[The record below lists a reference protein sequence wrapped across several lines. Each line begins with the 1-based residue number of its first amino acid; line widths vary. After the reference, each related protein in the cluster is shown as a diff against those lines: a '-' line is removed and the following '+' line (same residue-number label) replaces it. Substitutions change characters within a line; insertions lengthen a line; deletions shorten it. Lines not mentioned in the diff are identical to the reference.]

1 MTKILVIALG
11 GAIGSVAR
19 YLIANSVDL
28 TPGKFPFLTL
38 SINAFGSFMMGVA
51 FVLLVEKSLFSNEIR
66 DFVII
71 GLLSAFTTFST
82 FAFEVYFLFQ
92 NQNIMLALLYII
104 LSVVLCCLLLFLGIY
119 FVRLI

>member
-28 TPGKFPFLTL
+28 APGKFPFLTL
-38 SINAFGSFMMGVA
+38 SINAIGSFMMGVA
-51 FVLLVEKSLFSNEIR
+51 FVILVEKSLFPSEIR

-71 GLLSAFTTFST
+71 GFD
-82 FAFEVYFLFQ
+82 FAKSHSGCSRASSFLFKSNRQ
-92 NQNIMLALLYII
+92 QKFD
-104 LSVVLCCLLLFLGIY
+104 S
-119 FVRLI
+119 

>member
-1 MTKILVIALG
+1 MTNILVIALG
-11 GAIGSVAR
+11 GAIGSVIR
-19 YLIANSVDL
+19 YLVANSVDL
-28 TPGKFPFLTL
+28 APGKFPFLTL
-38 SINAFGSFMMGVA
+38 SINAIGSFLMGIA
-51 FVLLVEKSLFSNEIR
+51 FVLLVEKNLFSSEIR

-71 GLLSAFTTFST
+71 GFLSAFTTFST

-104 LSVVLCCLLLFLGIY
+104 LSVLLCCLLLFLGIY

>member
-1 MTKILVIALG
+1 MTNILVIALG
-11 GAIGSVAR
+11 GAIGSVIR
-19 YLIANSVDL
+19 YLVANSVDL
-28 TPGKFPFLTL
+28 APGKFPFLTL
-38 SINAFGSFMMGVA
+38 SINAIGSFLMGIA
-51 FVLLVEKSLFSNEIR
+51 FVLLVEKNLFSSEIR

-71 GLLSAFTTFST
+71 GFLSAFTTFST

-92 NQNIMLALLYII
+92 NQNIMHALLYIM

>member
-1 MTKILVIALG
+1 MTNILVIALG
-11 GAIGSVAR
+11 GAIGSVIR
-19 YLIANSVDL
+19 YLVANSVDL
-28 TPGKFPFLTL
+28 APGKFPFLTL
-38 SINAFGSFMMGVA
+38 SINAIGSFLMGIA
-51 FVLLVEKSLFSNEIR
+51 FVLLVEKNLFSSEIR

-71 GLLSAFTTFST
+71 GFLSAFTTFST

>member
-1 MTKILVIALG
+1 
-11 GAIGSVAR
+11 
-19 YLIANSVDL
+19 
-28 TPGKFPFLTL
+28 
-38 SINAFGSFMMGVA
+38 MMGVG
-51 FVLLVEKSLFSNEIR
+51 FELLVERNLFSSEIR

-71 GLLSAFTTFST
+71 GFLSAFTTFST

>member
-1 MTKILVIALG
+1 MTNILVIALG
-11 GAIGSVAR
+11 GAIGSVIR
-19 YLIANSVDL
+19 YLVANSVDL
-28 TPGKFPFLTL
+28 APGKFPFLTL
-38 SINAFGSFMMGVA
+38 SINAIGSFLMGIA
-51 FVLLVEKSLFSNEIR
+51 FVLLVEKNLFSSKIR

-71 GLLSAFTTFST
+71 GFLSAFTTFST

-92 NQNIMLALLYII
+92 NQNIMLALLYIM